1 MFTAFLMPRCQN
13 QVTKKAPA
21 LKPGQWKIEGPI
33 MIDFISSQGL
43 QPQTHQGNMKG
54 GRRHVADELVL
65 KFALCCDYNITILLR
80 MSCVSEK
87 ELHRDISSGTWSMS
101 GAIIASGELASGISW
116 PVNAVQGLAEAG
128 RCPKRAPITAYATRM
143 EESHGRAWDGL
154 ARVIPLRWGKVRLKH
169 LG

>member
-1 MFTAFLMPRCQN
+1 MPRCQS

-80 MSCVSEK
+80 MACVSEK

-101 GAIIASGELASGISW
+101 GTIIASGEL
-116 PVNAVQGLAEAG
+116 
-128 RCPKRAPITAYATRM
+128 
-143 EESHGRAWDGL
+143 
-154 ARVIPLRWGKVRLKH
+154 IPTKGKNDPYDRIFRFCDKELMPPWF
-169 LG
+169 G